1 MRSPSFKS
9 LIPAAAVAAILA
21 VAPIQFGSPDTFG
34 FAQAQAITVG
44 AAAANAAN
52 TNGGLAALSST
63 SAHEAIG
70 QGAGNPYD
78 ASVTPYPGRGDREV
92 TALNLLVAKGYRDFK
107 TVRANGKNFIVDA
120 VHGGKS
126 LMVTINP
133 DTGQIS
139 EGI

>member
-44 AAAANAAN
+44 AAAANAAGGNAIANAAN

-78 ASVTPYPGRGDREV
+78 ASVTPYPGQDSAVDR
-92 TALNLLVAKGYRDFK
+92 R
-107 TVRANGKNFIVDA
+107 R
-120 VHGGKS
+120 
-126 LMVTINP
+126 
-133 DTGQIS
+133 
-139 EGI
+139 